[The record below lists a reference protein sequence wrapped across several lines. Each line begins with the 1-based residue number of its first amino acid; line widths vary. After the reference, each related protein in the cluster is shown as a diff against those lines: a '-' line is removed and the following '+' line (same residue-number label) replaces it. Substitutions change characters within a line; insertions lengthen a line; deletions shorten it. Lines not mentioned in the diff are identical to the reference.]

1 MPFFYL
7 TKKEGE
13 NKMKEDTE
21 LKKKI
26 GKENPFKVPE
36 SYFENIV
43 SEIMKQ
49 LPEAEAQESVE
60 ITMWERVKPW
70 VYMVA
75 MFCGL
80 MFGLRVMMMDKTVN
94 KEINTDN
101 VSMTDSLED
110 TPDEYIDSI
119 LDQAMMDYY
128 TLYMYLTDA
137 DLEIYN

>member
-1 MPFFYL
+1 
-7 TKKEGE
+7 
-13 NKMKEDTE
+13 MKEDTE

-36 SYFENIV
+36 GYFENIV
-43 SEIMKQ
+43 PEIMKQ

-80 MFGLRVMMMDKTVN
+80 MFGLRVMMMDKPVN
-94 KEINTDN
+94 KEMNTGN
-101 VSMTDSLED
+101 VSMTDSVQGI
-110 TPDEYIDSI
+110 PDEYIDPI
-119 LDQAMMDYY
+119 LDQAMMDDY

>member
-1 MPFFYL
+1 
-7 TKKEGE
+7 
-13 NKMKEDTE
+13 MKEDTE

-36 SYFENIV
+36 DYFENVV

-80 MFGLRVMMMDKTVN
+80 MFGLRVMMMDKPVN

>member
-1 MPFFYL
+1 
-7 TKKEGE
+7 
-13 NKMKEDTE
+13 MKEDTE

-36 SYFENIV
+36 GYFENIV
-43 SEIMKQ
+43 PEIMKQ

-60 ITMWERVKPW
+60 ITMWERVKHW

-80 MFGLRVMMMDKTVN
+80 MFGLRVMMMDKPVN
-94 KEINTDN
+94 KEMNTDN
-101 VSMTDSLED
+101 VSMTDSVQG
-110 TPDEYIDSI
+110 TPDEYIDPI
-119 LDQAMMDYY
+119 LDQAMMDDY

>member
-1 MPFFYL
+1 
-7 TKKEGE
+7 
-13 NKMKEDTE
+13 MKEDTE

-36 SYFENIV
+36 GYFENIV
-43 SEIMKQ
+43 PEIMKQ

-80 MFGLRVMMMDKTVN
+80 MFGLRVMMMDKPVN

-101 VSMTDSLED
+101 VSMTDSLEGI
-110 TPDEYIDSI
+110 PDEYIDPI
-119 LDQAMMDYY
+119 LDQAMMDDY

>member
-1 MPFFYL
+1 
-7 TKKEGE
+7 
-13 NKMKEDTE
+13 MKEDTE

-36 SYFENIV
+36 GYFENIV
-43 SEIMKQ
+43 PEIMKQ
-49 LPEAEAQESVE
+49 LPEAEAQESVK

-80 MFGLRVMMMDKTVN
+80 MFGLRVMMMDKPVN
-94 KEINTDN
+94 KEMNTDN
-101 VSMTDSLED
+101 VSMTDSVQGI
-110 TPDEYIDSI
+110 PDEYIDPI
-119 LDQAMMDYY
+119 LDQAMMDDY

>member
-1 MPFFYL
+1 
-7 TKKEGE
+7 
-13 NKMKEDTE
+13 MKEDTE

-36 SYFENIV
+36 GYFENIV
-43 SEIMKQ
+43 PEIMKQ
-49 LPEAEAQESVE
+49 LPEAEAQVGVE
-60 ITMWERVKPW
+60 VTMWERVKPW

-80 MFGLRVMMMDKTVN
+80 MFGLRVMMMDKPVN
-94 KEINTDN
+94 KEMNTDN
-101 VSMTDSLED
+101 VSMTDSVQGI
-110 TPDEYIDSI
+110 PDEYIDPI
-119 LDQAMMDYY
+119 LDQAMMDDY

>member
-1 MPFFYL
+1 
-7 TKKEGE
+7 
-13 NKMKEDTE
+13 MKEDTE

-36 SYFENIV
+36 GYFENIV
-43 SEIMKQ
+43 PEIMKQ

-80 MFGLRVMMMDKTVN
+80 MFGLRVMMLDKPVN
-94 KEINTDN
+94 KEMNTDN
-101 VSMTDSLED
+101 VSMTDSVQGI
-110 TPDEYIDSI
+110 PDEYIDPI
-119 LDQAMMDYY
+119 LDQAMMDDY

>member
-1 MPFFYL
+1 
-7 TKKEGE
+7 
-13 NKMKEDTE
+13 MKEDIE

-36 SYFENIV
+36 GYFENIV
-43 SEIMKQ
+43 PEIMKQ

-80 MFGLRVMMMDKTVN
+80 MFGLRVMMMDKPVN
-94 KEINTDN
+94 KEMNTDN
-101 VSMTDSLED
+101 VSMTDSVQG
-110 TPDEYIDSI
+110 TPDEYIDPI
-119 LDQAMMDYY
+119 LDQAMMDDY

>member
-1 MPFFYL
+1 
-7 TKKEGE
+7 
-13 NKMKEDTE
+13 MKEDTE

-36 SYFENIV
+36 GYFENIV
-43 SEIMKQ
+43 PEIMKQ
-49 LPEAEAQESVE
+49 LPEAEAQESEE

-80 MFGLRVMMMDKTVN
+80 MFGLRVMMMDKPVN
-94 KEINTDN
+94 KEINAGN
-101 VSMTDSLED
+101 VSMTDSVQGI
-110 TPDEYIDSI
+110 PDEYIDPI
-119 LDQAMMDYY
+119 LDQAMMDDY

-137 DLEIYN
+137 DLEICN

>member
-1 MPFFYL
+1 
-7 TKKEGE
+7 
-13 NKMKEDTE
+13 MKEDTE

-36 SYFENIV
+36 GYFENIV
-43 SEIMKQ
+43 PEIMKQ

-80 MFGLRVMMMDKTVN
+80 MFGLRVMMMDKPVN

-101 VSMTDSLED
+101 VSITDSLEGI
-110 TPDEYIDSI
+110 PDEYIDPI
-119 LDQAMMDYY
+119 LDQAMMDDY